1 VDGVAPDVRN
11 TLTKAFED
19 CLNSG
24 DPDCVK
30 QVLCPIV
37 DEHCVVE
44 SYALKQLGL
53 VGSEELE
60 NLIEGKR
67 QVVPYFMGYVV
78 AIPDM
83 VFLVHEWKLFQRGGG
98 VSCLMFKFTLSGTQI
113 VAHDTKCN
121 IVDDA
126 DAATDAATDAVS
138 PVSHD
143 ADEVVGQKRGHGS
156 EDPDSVRFKATTHQG
171 RQDRRQKKQKTLGE
185 FVTDNRVYDKH
196 IAATVDVLVQDAAA
210 VPLPHDAQLVE
221 LPPGVASAAAPEAAA
236 RTKEALGLQAAAKIT
251 MKGVMRFHF
260 NERNQIF
267 KIHCVHFTSH

>member
-1 VDGVAPDVRN
+1 MDGVAPDVRN
-11 TLTKAFED
+11 TITKSFEE

-30 QVLCPIV
+30 QVLCPII

-44 SYALKQLGL
+44 SYRLKQLGM
-53 VGSEELE
+53 VGNEELE
-60 NLIEGKR
+60 NMIEGKR

-83 VFLVHEWKLFQRGGG
+83 IFLIHEWKLFQRGGG

-113 VAHDTKCN
+113 VTHDTKCN
-121 IVDDA
+121 IEDDA
-126 DAATDAATDAVS
+126 DAAAHVVS
-138 PVSHD
+138 PVSD
-143 ADEVVGQKRGHGS
+143 AADAADATDDATRVGQKRGHDD
-156 EDPDSVRFKATTHQG
+156 DPDSVKFKATTYQG

-196 IAATVDVLVQDAAA
+196 IATVDALVEDATH
-210 VPLPHDAQLVE
+210 VPLPDDVQLVE
-221 LPPGVASAAAPEAAA
+221 LPPGVTAEPAAKTVES
-236 RTKEALGLQAAAKIT
+236 LGLQAAVKIN

>member
-1 VDGVAPDVRN
+1 MDGVAPDVRN
-11 TLTKAFED
+11 TITKAFED

-44 SYALKQLGL
+44 SYRLKQLGL
-53 VGSEELE
+53 VGNEELE

-83 VFLVHEWKLFQRGGG
+83 IFLVHEWKLFQRSGG

-113 VAHDTKCN
+113 VTHDTKCN
-121 IVDDA
+121 IEDDA
-126 DAATDAATDAVS
+126 PAAVAAVS

-143 ADEVVGQKRGHGS
+143 ADDADGAGARVGQKRGHD
-156 EDPDSVRFKATTHQG
+156 EDPDSVKFKATTYQG

-196 IAATVDVLVQDAAA
+196 IATVDALVEEAEG
-210 VPLPHDAQLVE
+210 VPLPDDAQLVE
-221 LPPGVASAAAPEAAA
+221 LPPGVAAAPAAK
-236 RTKEALGLQAAAKIT
+236 TKEALGLQAAVKIN